1 MSGNTF
7 GRLFRITSFGESHGD
22 AVGVVIDGCPAGL
35 KISEKDIQTDLD
47 KRKPGSGKAGT
58 KRKESDKA
66 KILSGIFEGKT
77 TGTPICIVVSNEDAN
92 SKSYEHLKNVF
103 RPGHA
108 DYTYFEKYGV
118 RDYRGGGRSSGR
130 ETLARV
136 AAGAVAKKIL
146 ETKKIVINGF
156 VKSIGGVVCENYSMN
171 DIENIYS
178 NEYRCPDS
186 NAIKEIGELMEE
198 VIKKGDSVGGTV
210 EIIVRGVPTGL
221 GEPVFEKLDAN
232 IAKALMSIGA
242 VKGVELGAGFE
253 SSKMLGS
260 ESNDELLVKGSKVLF
275 KTNNSGGILGGIS
288 NGSEIIAK
296 IAVKPTPSIS
306 VEQQTITTGKKQTKI
321 SVAGRHDYC
330 ICPRIVPVAEA
341 MMAIVLADAL
351 LEHNARKI

>member
-1 MSGNTF
+1 MSGNNF
-7 GRLFRITSFGESHGD
+7 GRLFRITSFGESHGE

-35 KISEKDIQTDLD
+35 KISEKDIQADLN

-77 TGTPICIVVSNEDAN
+77 TGAPICIIVSNEGAN

-108 DYTYFEKYGV
+108 DYTYFEKYGI

-198 VIKKGDSVGGTV
+198 VIKKGDSIGGTV

-306 VEQQTITTGKKQTKI
+306 VEQQTITTEKKQTKI
-321 SVAGRHDYC
+321 SVTGRHDYC

>member
-1 MSGNTF
+1 
-7 GRLFRITSFGESHGD
+7 
-22 AVGVVIDGCPAGL
+22 
-35 KISEKDIQTDLD
+35 
-47 KRKPGSGKAGT
+47 
-58 KRKESDKA
+58 
-66 KILSGIFEGKT
+66 
-77 TGTPICIVVSNEDAN
+77 
-92 SKSYEHLKNVF
+92 
-103 RPGHA
+103 
-108 DYTYFEKYGV
+108 
-118 RDYRGGGRSSGR
+118 
-130 ETLARV
+130 
-136 AAGAVAKKIL
+136 
-146 ETKKIVINGF
+146 VINGF

-198 VIKKGDSVGGTV
+198 VIKKGDSIGGTV

-306 VEQQTITTGKKQTKI
+306 VEQQTITTEKKQTKI
-321 SVAGRHDYC
+321 SVTGRHDYC